1 MRRTAAGVKQGTAYR
16 QMLVDKREEVRAAL
30 GIQFDSLARMGRVA
44 EDDQAQISHD
54 EFVALERNSIEYT
67 QLRLIE
73 DALQRID
80 SGSYGNCLACE
91 EPLPEKRLRAI
102 PWARYCIPCQEEA
115 ARGFDPDREV
125 VESN

>member
-115 ARGFDPDREV
+115 AHGFDPDREM
-125 VESN
+125 VEGN